1 MMSFDCARRFLLAIF
16 VGVMSANEEMGAE
29 WTRQWIKNDEL
40 TNWIQSYAFPEG
52 LDRRTPTNRE
62 LRRSNAVFVVQND
75 RVVFEM
81 YHRGFGPQV
90 PHLTWSVTK
99 SFLNTWVGILENQG
113 RLHRKDRVQKIW
125 PEFKDPSLTIEQLLH
140 WESGLNW
147 NEGYE
152 FNPVHS
158 KVIQMLFSIGAPDMA
173 RFVASQK
180 FARSPGERHQYSSG
194 DSVLLSGVL
203 KRVLEKDYSEFLWR
217 ELFEPLGMKSVSIE
231 SDATGTLVM
240 SSFLYASAEDLARWA
255 NLYLKG
261 GEVSGR
267 KILSREWIDWSTKV
281 SPGFQEAGSHR
292 RWNWIYPGAHFWVNR
307 VDPQSGEGRVWKDLP
322 DDFFMAKG
330 HWGQAVAMIPS
341 ERVII
346 VRFGDDRGSNFDWN
360 LFFGNI
366 LRGLKSQA
374 LRREDSP

>member
-1 MMSFDCARRFLLAIF
+1 MSCDLVRRFLLVSF
-16 VGVMSANEEMGAE
+16 VLVMSVNQELSAE
-29 WTRQWIKNDEL
+29 WSREWIKNDEL
-40 TNWIQSYAFPEG
+40 KNWVQSYAFPEG
-52 LDRRTPTNRE
+52 LDRRTPTNRG
-62 LRRSNAVFVVQND
+62 LRRSNAVFVVQSD

-81 YHRGFGPQV
+81 YHRSFGPQS

-99 SFLNTWVGILENQG
+99 SFLNTWVGMLENQG
-113 RLHRKDRVQKIW
+113 RLRRSDPVRKFW
-125 PEFKDPSLTIEQLLH
+125 PDFKNTSLTIEQLLH
-140 WESGLNW
+140 WESGLDW

-158 KVIQMLFSIGAPDMA
+158 KVIQMLFSLGARDMA
-173 RFVASQK
+173 RFVASQA

-194 DSVLLSGVL
+194 DSVLLSEVL
-203 KRVLEKDYSEFLWR
+203 KRLLEKDYSEFLWK

-231 SDATGTLVM
+231 SDAADTLVM

-267 KILSREWIDWSTKV
+267 RYLSQEWIDWSTKV
-281 SPGFQEAGSHR
+281 APGFQEASVHR

-307 VDPQSGEGRVWKDLP
+307 ADPRSGEARVWKDLP

-330 HWGQAVAMIPS
+330 HWGQAVAIIPS

-346 VRFGDDRGSNFDWN
+346 VRFGDDRSDDFDWN

-374 LRREDSP
+374 LRREDAP